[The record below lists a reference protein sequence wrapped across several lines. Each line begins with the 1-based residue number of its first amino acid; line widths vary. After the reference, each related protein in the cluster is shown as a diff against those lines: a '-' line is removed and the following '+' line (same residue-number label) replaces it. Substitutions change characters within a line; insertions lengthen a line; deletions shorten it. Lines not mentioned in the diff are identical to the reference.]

1 MVINMKSDDVNKL
14 LNIIHDYL
22 EGLEL
27 RRQEDYIVELSE
39 WIDEEIESWRM
50 PQIVVKLYESG
61 FKKINDKKLDEF
73 MLLDNIIKNI
83 SDHVSQKVLRSIL
96 ISIEVQI

>member
-1 MVINMKSDDVNKL
+1 MI
-14 LNIIHDYL
+14 
-22 EGLEL
+22 
-27 RRQEDYIVELSE
+27 ELSE

-50 PQIVVKLYESG
+50 PQIVVKLHESG

-73 MLLDNIIKNI
+73 KLLDNIIKNI
-83 SDHVSQKVLRSIL
+83 SDHVSQEVLRSIL